1 VAALC
6 ERFGLPHRILAWV
19 GPKPAHGL
27 QAAAR
32 AARYDLLAAHAQAI
46 GADSILTGHT
56 QDDQAETVLLRL
68 LAGSGPAGLAG
79 MRSERALTATLRL
92 ARPFLAI
99 PKADL
104 VAYCEARGL
113 GFARDP
119 SNHDARFARARLR
132 GLMPILAAE
141 GLSSERLCRLAARC
155 ARDATA
161 LEAAAGTAFAAAI
174 RPSPEGRV
182 LLDGATLRNL
192 PDAIALRVVS
202 LGLER
207 LSPQGIERLER
218 LERLVLDAVLPALHA
233 VTPLRRTLRA
243 ALVEVT
249 GAGDLT
255 LSPAPPRRGRGPD
268 RG

>member
-1 VAALC
+1 
-6 ERFGLPHRILAWV
+6 
-19 GPKPAHGL
+19 
-27 QAAAR
+27 
-32 AARYDLLAAHAQAI
+32 
-46 GADSILTGHT
+46 
-56 QDDQAETVLLRL
+56 
-68 LAGSGPAGLAG
+68 
-79 MRSERALTATLRL
+79 
-92 ARPFLAI
+92 
-99 PKADL
+99 
-104 VAYCEARGL
+104 
-113 GFARDP
+113 
-119 SNHDARFARARLR
+119 
-132 GLMPILAAE
+132 MPILAAE